1 MKAKIIQFK
10 GRRIKVDSD
19 GTVAIKDLMV
29 HPYNFKSKDMPDG
42 LYHKDK
48 NLIEKLAQSI
58 LKEGLKEAL
67 GVDIHGVTYSG
78 NTRLLACIL
87 AGLERV
93 KVVIVDEVFDPNTPK
108 YKEKKILRKYNLLK
122 TLSRPEDDLHV
133 MCSKFESEWISYVDL
148 MQIDIDDTRKRNAE
162 LKQFALEHSFDPTVL
177 LAAYKIYAGFTAKNG
192 TVYEARPDLIKK
204 VDSKEKEHANYTLY
218 KAKQEIEGKKENR
231 KAIPNQYNMVEDF
244 KNNPNEQTS
253 LVKFVKDAIIH
264 ENKRVWEVN
273 GEEVNWLHPLYGS
286 SSPKIAAAVS
296 EFSMQGLC
304 ASLNKIG
311 IKTYTDAAKT
321 NGADIYMVDKTIYV
335 KQTFG
340 VEFASETAEVK
351 VGTHSGGDTIFHG
364 GPGFKNYQHR
374 TYYLL
379 VATESRTSQIFMIL
393 GKVYGKDVN
402 STKDGCEMSLK
413 KYLLNHEN
421 EDDFI
426 ILAGNI
432 NKNNDG
438 LFDILFENIE

>member
-1 MKAKIIQFK
+1 MLN
-10 GRRIKVDSD
+10 S
-19 GTVAIKDLMV
+19 
-29 HPYNFKSKDMPDG
+29 
-42 LYHKDK
+42 DK

-162 LKQFALEHSFDPTVL
+162 LKQFALEHSFDPAVL

-253 LVKFVKDAIIH
+253 LVKFVKDAMLT
-264 ENKRVWEVN
+264 R
-273 GEEVNWLHPLYGS
+273 
-286 SSPKIAAAVS
+286 
-296 EFSMQGLC
+296 
-304 ASLNKIG
+304 SL
-311 IKTYTDAAKT
+311 
-321 NGADIYMVDKTIYV
+321 
-335 KQTFG
+335 
-340 VEFASETAEVK
+340 
-351 VGTHSGGDTIFHG
+351 
-364 GPGFKNYQHR
+364 
-374 TYYLL
+374 
-379 VATESRTSQIFMIL
+379 
-393 GKVYGKDVN
+393 
-402 STKDGCEMSLK
+402 
-413 KYLLNHEN
+413 
-421 EDDFI
+421 
-426 ILAGNI
+426 GN
-432 NKNNDG
+432 
-438 LFDILFENIE
+438 F